1 MHEDLINTPDLNI
14 DVSIKSLSFV

>member
-14 DVSIKSLSFV
+14 DVSIKSLSFI